1 VVSAGLEPNPG
12 SAQEVISDITSTLN
26 PSSTPG
32 VYAALPVITG
42 STRPPDGT
50 WKRSLKASNR
60 RHRVAGR
67 QRVAL
72 MPRVAGGV
80 PHPRASSGVRSAVTR
95 SATSA
100 TGGRSARSLLQFPQL
115 SFGSLGSEVGPR
127 ILALTSARK
136 GRDMSGWQ
144 FDTGELNK
152 RPSPLVS
159 LGSFSLAIW
168 KARERTRGLID
179 VTRG

>member
-1 VVSAGLEPNPG
+1 
-12 SAQEVISDITSTLN
+12 LN

-32 VYAALPVITG
+32 VYAVLPVITG
-42 STRPPDGT
+42 SARPPDGT
-50 WKRSLKASNR
+50 LKRSLKASNR
-60 RHRVAGR
+60 RHRVSPERVAGR

-115 SFGSLGSEVGPR
+115 SFGSLGSGVGPR
-127 ILALTSARK
+127 IWALTLAPK
-136 GRDMSGWQ
+136 GRDMLGWQ
-144 FDTGELNK
+144 FDRGELNK

-159 LGSFSLAIW
+159 LGSFFLAVW
-168 KARERTRGLID
+168 KARERTCGLID
-179 VTRG
+179 VPRG